1 VIARKL
7 AAALALNRALFGIA
21 YLAQPKRTGA
31 GWVGRPAR
39 KPGAAVL
46 TRALGARDLALA
58 LGALGA
64 LGTGRDAR
72 GWFAAH
78 ALADGSD
85 LAATVAARDDLPRQG
100 FRFAS
105 AMAGASTA
113 VAIAGALAAGPR
125 RGAQP

>member
-1 VIARKL
+1 MIARKL
-7 AAALALNRALFGIA
+7 AGALALNRALFGIA
-21 YLAQPKRTGA
+21 YLVEPKRTGA

-39 KPGAAVL
+39 KPGATVL

-58 LGALGA
+58 LGALAA
-64 LGTGRDAR
+64 LRAGGDAR

-85 LAATVAARDDLPRQG
+85 LAATLAVRDELPRQG

-105 AMAGASTA
+105 AMAGTSTA
-113 VAIAGALAAGPR
+113 VAIVGALAAGPR
-125 RGAQP
+125 RGAD